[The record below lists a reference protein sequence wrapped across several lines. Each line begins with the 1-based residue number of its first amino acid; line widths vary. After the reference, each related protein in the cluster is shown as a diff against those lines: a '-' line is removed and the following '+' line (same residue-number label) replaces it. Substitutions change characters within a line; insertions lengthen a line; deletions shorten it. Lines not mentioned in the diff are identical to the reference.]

1 MATIFFK
8 KDGKVCYKT
17 EKAAVKDEAEKA
29 KTKKEKK

>member
-1 MATIFFK
+1 MATTFFK

-17 EKAAVKDEAEKA
+17 EKAVKDEAEKA